1 MTQWQAGGDVA
12 IIGAGIIGLSIAF
25 ELAARGASVRVYDT
39 GAPAAAASWAAAG
52 MLAPRTERLA
62 DEPMQMLCEESLALY
77 PAFVDTVRESSGI
90 DPHMRLDGIVHAA
103 YDDSALNRLRERARS
118 LREAGHAAEMLD
130 REQTLIAEPALSKN
144 VAGALVVGGE
154 GQIDNRRLGRALLAA
169 CERRNVEVH
178 SGMQRVEIECNSRR
192 VLGIR
197 THLGYV
203 AAGSVINAAGAWS
216 ARLPG
221 VPDLCAPPVVPVKGQ
236 MLAIEV
242 PKGFVR
248 RTTWVPQAYLVPR
261 QDGRLLVG
269 ATSEPSQFDVRV
281 TAGGIRTLLDAALNA
296 APALREFT
304 VSETWAGLRPCTPDE
319 RPVLGPTPFD
329 GYFLATGHYRNGI
342 LLAPITAQLL
352 AEGLER
358 GRWEPLVPFALD
370 RWGTKAGI
378 A

>member
-62 DEPMQMLCEESLALY
+62 DDAMQSLCEESLTLY
-77 PAFVDTVRESSGI
+77 PSFAQSVGECSGI
-90 DPHMRLDGIVHAA
+90 DPHLRLDGIVHAA
-103 YDDSALNRLRERARS
+103 YDASALERLQERARS
-118 LREAGHAAEMLD
+118 LRAAGHDAEILD

-144 VAGALVVGGE
+144 VTGAVVVAGE

-169 CERRNVEVH
+169 CERRNVLVH
-178 SGMQRVEIECNSRR
+178 SGMKRVEIESDTRR
-192 VLGIR
+192 VLGVH
-197 THLGYV
+197 TDLGYV
-203 AAGSVINAAGAWS
+203 PAGAVINAAGAWAS
-216 ARLPG
+216 RVAG
-221 VPDLCAPPVVPVKGQ
+221 VPETCVPSVVPVKGQ

-242 PKGFVR
+242 PKNFVR
-248 RTTWVPQAYLVPR
+248 RTTWVPHAYLVPR

-269 ATSEPSQFDVRV
+269 ATSEPSQFDSRV
-281 TAGGIRTLLDAALNA
+281 TADGIRLLLDAALTA
-296 APALREFT
+296 APALGKFT

-319 RPVLGPTPFD
+319 RPILGITPLE
-329 GYFLATGHYRNGI
+329 GYFMATGHYRNGI

-352 AEGLER
+352 AEGLDS
-358 GRWEPLVPFALD
+358 GRWERLAPFALE
-370 RWGTKAGI
+370 RLGTKAGI